1 VSLLPDYGDTADPNV
16 RAKYGRL
23 EAYVGLGGNG
33 LVFVG
38 KLLLGL
44 SVASMAILGDSLNHL
59 TDMAVSAV
67 ILYSFYISS
76 RPADEEH
83 PYGHG
88 RAESI
93 LAVVVS
99 SLVISMG
106 ILVIREA
113 ASSIGDPDI
122 DASLSTV
129 WLMLAF
135 TAVKIFLA
143 VFAFAVA
150 RKIGSDAIR
159 ADGWNHIS
167 DTLISMTV
175 AAGVAITVLLPD
187 YKILDPMLAIGVGA
201 FVIAVGIKL
210 AYGSAAS
217 LMGKAPDRST
227 VEGIAACA
235 RSVPGV
241 IDAHRIEV
249 HEYGSFKAISM
260 HIHVSESMGAGE
272 AHDIA
277 DKVERCIMDKYRTRP
292 LVHIDPVKRHCDECE
307 LAMIRDIAKGFPDV
321 VSVHKATI
329 QHANDGAVVDMHVL
343 IDGKLSIEKG
353 HALVHDI
360 MSEVERRFPKH
371 RADIHLEPCS
381 GDCQACKETCDKR
394 AAPPRG

>member
-1 VSLLPDYGDTADPNV
+1 VSILPDYGDVSDPNV
-16 RAKYGRL
+16 RARYGRL

-33 LVFVG
+33 LVFVS

-59 TDMAVSAV
+59 TDIAVSAV

-76 RPADEEH
+76 RPADKEH

-99 SLVISMG
+99 SLIISMG

-113 ASSIGDPDI
+113 VSSIGDPNI
-122 DASLSTV
+122 DASLSTL

-135 TAVKIFLA
+135 TAVKVFLA
-143 VFAFAVA
+143 AFAFAVA
-150 RKIGSDAIR
+150 RKINSDAIK
-159 ADGWNHIS
+159 ADGWNHLS
-167 DTLISMTV
+167 DTMISITV

-187 YKILDPMLAIGVGA
+187 YKILDPMLAVGVGA
-201 FVIAVGIKL
+201 FVIAVGVKL

-217 LMGKAPDRST
+217 LMGKAPDRAT
-227 VEGIAACA
+227 VDGIAACT

-249 HEYGSFKAISM
+249 HEYGTFKAITM

-277 DKVERCIMDKYRTRP
+277 DRVERCILDKYRTRP

-307 LAMIRDIAKGFPDV
+307 LAMIRDVAKGFPDV

-329 QHANDGAVVDMHVL
+329 QHSNSGAVVDMHVL
-343 IDGKLSIEKG
+343 IDGKLSIERG
-353 HALVHDI
+353 HELVHDI
-360 MSEVERRFPKH
+360 MAQVERRFPEH

-381 GDCQACKETCDKR
+381 GDCGACKETCEKR
-394 AAPPRG
+394 AA

>member
-1 VSLLPDYGDTADPNV
+1 VSILPDYGDPSDPQV
-16 RAKYGRL
+16 RARYGML
-23 EAYVGLGGNG
+23 EARVGLGGNA

-44 SVASMAILGDSLNHL
+44 SVASIAILGDSMNHL
-59 TDMAVSAV
+59 ADIAVSTV
-67 ILYSFYISS
+67 ILYSFYVSA

-99 SLVISMG
+99 SLIISMG
-106 ILVIREA
+106 ALVIREA
-113 ASSIGDPDI
+113 VSGIYDPAIEASM
-122 DASLSTV
+122 STV
-129 WLMLAF
+129 YLMLAF
-135 TAVKIFLA
+135 TAVKVFLA
-143 VFAFAVA
+143 AFAFSVA
-150 RKIGSDAIR
+150 RKIDSQAIR
-159 ADGWNHIS
+159 ADGWNHVS
-167 DTLISMTV
+167 DTLISLAVAGGVTV
-175 AAGVAITVLLPD
+175 TILYPE
-187 YKILDPMLAIGVGA
+187 YRILDPALAVCIGA
-201 FVIAVGIKL
+201 FVIAVGIRL
-210 AYGSAAS
+210 VCDSAAS
-217 LMGKAPDRST
+217 LMGKAPDRAT
-227 VEGIAACA
+227 IEGISAIA

-241 IDAHRIEV
+241 IDTHRIEV

-292 LVHIDPVKRHCDECE
+292 LVHIDPIKRHCDECD

-329 QHANDGAVVDMHVL
+329 QHANDGAVVDMHVI

-360 MSEVERRFPKH
+360 MAQVERRFPKH

-394 AAPPRG
+394 TAPPRG